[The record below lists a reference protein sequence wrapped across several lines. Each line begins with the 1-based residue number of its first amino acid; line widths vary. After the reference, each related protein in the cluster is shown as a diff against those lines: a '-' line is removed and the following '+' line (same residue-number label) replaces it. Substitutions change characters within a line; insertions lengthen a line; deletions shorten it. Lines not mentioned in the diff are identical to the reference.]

1 MIVPP
6 WVYLAGGA
14 LALTASFGAGWQVRA
29 WKSDSDE
36 LEQVTVT
43 QAAIDAQRRLADAAA
58 MGFED
63 ARAALGAQSYDT
75 QTIIRETFREISVPA
90 ECAVPD
96 AVADSLRTSV
106 ETTNRAVAG
115 EPPREV
121 PAAAAPTGP
130 AD

>member
-14 LALTASFGAGWQVRA
+14 LALAASFGAGWQVRG
-29 WKSDSDE
+29 WKADSDD
-36 LEQVTVT
+36 LERVTMT

-63 ARAALGAQSYDT
+63 TRAALDHQSYDT
-75 QTIIRETFREISVPA
+75 QTIIRETFREIPVPA
-90 ECAVPD
+90 ECAAPA

-121 PAAAAPTGP
+121 SAAPASAVP